1 MKNVLWKRFYAV
13 MAFVSL
19 VAAGS
24 LTACSDNEDGYD
36 SGVTGLTVPQ
46 ELLSEGI
53 TVARSGGTTTFAVQ
67 SLEAVQVSSSETWC
81 TVQASAPSATLKAVT
96 VTVTVQENTDV
107 NDRTAIITLAAGSSS
122 QQVSVK
128 QTAADGLLVEAP
140 APVAAEGGTLEIA
153 LTTNGE
159 PEVTCSVDWIARVQT
174 KANMAERT
182 YTFTVDKNESYS
194 ATDRIGRIT
203 FTLGTL
209 TETVDVVQKPGRTYD
224 WVGMNSDAVT
234 LAKQMYAGINIG
246 NTMEVPGGET
256 GWGNPRVSKEYIDG
270 LKAAG
275 FNAVRIPC
283 AWDSH
288 IINQETNEID
298 PAWLDRVSEVVGYC
312 RDNEMYAIV
321 NIHWD
326 GGWLEDHILGGIND
340 AINQKQHDL
349 WTQIANKLNVYDEY
363 LLFAGCN
370 EPGMNETSAAG
381 VVEPEDIRTIMAYEQ
396 TFVDAV
402 RATGGNNAT
411 RCLIVQTPS
420 TRISDAVSGTFDV
433 PQDEAT
439 GRLLVEAHFYEPYNF
454 CLMEEDAS
462 WGNTFWYWGAPN
474 HVEGSEHNPTWGEE
488 DHVLSQ
494 FELLKTH
501 FADRG
506 IPCIIGE
513 YNAMA
518 RTVSE
523 NQAAHDA
530 SRAYW
535 NEVVTREA
543 KNHGIVPFHW
553 ETGSEVDRHTGN
565 VTDPG
570 VISGIMQGAAE
581 GVYPF

>member
-1 MKNVLWKRFYAV
+1 MKNFLWKRLYAV
-13 MAFVSL
+13 AAFVSL

-24 LTACSDNEDGYD
+24 LTACSDDEEGYN
-36 SGVTGLTVPQ
+36 SGVTGLTVSQ
-46 ELLSEGI
+46 ELLTEGI

-67 SLEAVQVSSSETWC
+67 SPEAVQVSSSETWC
-81 TVQASAPSATLKAVT
+81 TAQASSPSEALKAVT
-96 VTVTVQENTDV
+96 VTLTVQENTTT
-107 NDRTAIITLAAGSSS
+107 NDRTAVITLTSGGQS
-122 QQVSVK
+122 QQVNVT
-128 QTAADGLLVEAP
+128 QTAADGVVAEQPSYEVEAD
-140 APVAAEGGTLEIA
+140 GGTLEIK
-153 LTTNGE
+153 LSLNGT
-159 PEVTCSVDWIARVQT
+159 PQITCNSDWITQAQT
-174 KANMAERT
+174 KANMADATYNFNIDLNYAATERT
-182 YTFTVDKNESYS
+182 GSITFTV
-194 ATDRIGRIT
+194 
-203 FTLGTL
+203 GTAS
-209 TETVDVVQKPGRTYD
+209 ETVSVVQAGRAYS
-224 WVGMNSDAVT
+224 WVGMNSDAT
-234 LAKQMYAGINIG
+234 ALAKQMYAGINIG

-312 RDNEMYAIV
+312 RANDMYAIL

-349 WTQIANKLNVYDEY
+349 WTQIADKLNVYDEY
-363 LLFAGCN
+363 LLFAGSN
-370 EPGMNETSAAG
+370 EVGMNETSAAG
-381 VVEPEDIRTIMAYEQ
+381 VVEPEDIETIMAYEQ

-411 RCLIVQTPS
+411 RCLVVQAPA

-433 PQDEAT
+433 PQDNAT
-439 GRLLVEAHFYEPYNF
+439 GRMLVEAHFYDPYNF
-454 CLMEEDAS
+454 CLMENDES

-488 DHVLSQ
+488 DHVVSQ
-494 FELLKTH
+494 FALLKEH
-501 FADRG
+501 FVDRG

-513 YNAMA
+513 YNAME

-523 NQAAHDA
+523 NQAALDA

-543 KNHGIVPFHW
+543 KNHGLVPFHW
-553 ETGSEVDRHTGN
+553 ETGSEIDRNTGA
-565 VTDPG
+565 VTDEG
-570 VISGIMQGAAE
+570 IIGGIMQGAAE
-581 GVYPF
+581 GTYPF

>member
-67 SLEAVQVSSSETWC
+67 SLDAVQVSSSETWC

-107 NDRTAIITLAAGSSS
+107 NDRTAIITLAAGSES

-140 APVAAEGGTLEIA
+140 EPVTAEGGTVEIS
-153 LTTNGE
+153 LTTNGD
-159 PEVTCSVDWIARVQT
+159 PEVTCGVDWITRVQT
-174 KANMAERT
+174 KADMAGRT
-182 YTFTVDKNESYS
+182 YTFIVDKNESYS

-209 TETVDVVQKPGRTYD
+209 VETVDVVQRPSRTYN
-224 WVGMNSDAVT
+224 WVGMNSDAVA

-312 RDNEMYAIV
+312 RANDMYAIV

-326 GGWLEDHILGGIND
+326 GGWLEENCTPE
-340 AINQKQHDL
+340 AQEANNAKQHAL
-349 WTQIANKLNVYDEY
+349 WTQIASKLNVYDEY

-370 EPGMNETSAAG
+370 EPN
-381 VVEPEDIRTIMAYEQ
+381 VENAEQMAVLKSYEQ
-396 TFVDAV
+396 TFIDAV

-411 RCLIVQTPS
+411 RCLIVQGPS
-420 TRISDAVSGTFDV
+420 TDIDKTLNLFGEMPTDV
-433 PQDEAT
+433 VT
-439 GRLLVEAHFYEPYNF
+439 GRLMLEVHYYTPWTFCGLEADADWGRMAYFWGEYE
-454 CLMEEDAS
+454 
-462 WGNTFWYWGAPN
+462 
-474 HVEGSEHNPTWGEE
+474 VEGSDRNSGYGA
-488 DHVLSQ
+488 DDVIAA
-494 FELLKTH
+494 FEKLEARYVH
-501 FADRG
+501 DN
-506 IPCIIGE
+506 IPIILGE
-513 YNAMA
+513 YGAMV
-518 RTVSE
+518 RTVGE
-523 NQAAHDA
+523 NQEAHDL
-530 SRAYW
+530 SRQSFT
-535 NEVVTREA
+535 EVVTREA
-543 KNHGIVPFHW
+543 KNHGIVPFFW
-553 ETGSEVDRHTGN
+553 DGGTFVMIDRYTGTVSEHYAYDGL
-565 VTDPG
+565 
-570 VISGIMQGAAE
+570 MQGAAE

>member
-67 SLEAVQVSSSETWC
+67 SLDAVQVSSSETWC

-107 NDRTAIITLAAGSSS
+107 NDRIAIITLAAGSES

-140 APVAAEGGTLEIA
+140 EPVTAEGGTVEIS
-153 LTTNGE
+153 LTTNGN
-159 PEVTCSVDWIARVQT
+159 PEVTCGVDWITRVQT
-174 KANMAERT
+174 KADMAGRT
-182 YTFTVDKNESYS
+182 YTFIVDKNESYS

-209 TETVDVVQKPGRTYD
+209 VETVDVVQRPSRTYN
-224 WVGMNSDAVT
+224 WVGMNSDAVA

-312 RDNEMYAIV
+312 RANDMYAIV

-326 GGWLEDHILGGIND
+326 GGWLEENCTPE
-340 AINQKQHDL
+340 AQEANNAKQHAL
-349 WTQIANKLNVYDEY
+349 WTQIASKLNVYDEY

-370 EPGMNETSAAG
+370 EPN
-381 VVEPEDIRTIMAYEQ
+381 VENAEQMAVLKSYEQ
-396 TFVDAV
+396 TFIDAV

-411 RCLIVQTPS
+411 RCLIVQGPS
-420 TRISDAVSGTFDV
+420 TDIDKTLNLFGEMPTDV
-433 PQDEAT
+433 VT
-439 GRLLVEAHFYEPYNF
+439 GRLMLEVHYYTPWTFCGLEADADWGRMAYFWGEYE
-454 CLMEEDAS
+454 
-462 WGNTFWYWGAPN
+462 
-474 HVEGSEHNPTWGEE
+474 VEGSDRNSGYGA
-488 DHVLSQ
+488 DDVIAA
-494 FELLKTH
+494 FEKLEARYVH
-501 FADRG
+501 DN
-506 IPCIIGE
+506 IPIILGE
-513 YNAMA
+513 YGAMV
-518 RTVSE
+518 RTVGE
-523 NQAAHDA
+523 NQEAHDL
-530 SRAYW
+530 SRQSFT
-535 NEVVTREA
+535 EVVTREA
-543 KNHGIVPFHW
+543 KNHGIVPFFW
-553 ETGSEVDRHTGN
+553 DGGTFVMIDRYTGTVSEHYAYDGL
-565 VTDPG
+565 
-570 VISGIMQGAAE
+570 MQGAAE

>member
-67 SLEAVQVSSSETWC
+67 SLDAVQVSSSETWC

-107 NDRTAIITLAAGSSS
+107 NDRTAIITLAAGSES

-140 APVAAEGGTLEIA
+140 EPVTAEGGTVEIS
-153 LTTNGE
+153 LTTNGN
-159 PEVTCSVDWIARVQT
+159 PEVTCGVDWITRVQT
-174 KANMAERT
+174 KADMAGRT
-182 YTFTVDKNESYS
+182 YTFIVDKNESYS
-194 ATDRIGRIT
+194 ATDRIGRII

-209 TETVDVVQKPGRTYD
+209 VETVDVVQRPSRTYN
-224 WVGMNSDAVT
+224 WVGMNSDALT

-312 RDNEMYAIV
+312 RANDMYAIV

-326 GGWLEDHILGGIND
+326 GGWLEENCTPE
-340 AINQKQHDL
+340 AQEANNAKQHAL
-349 WTQIANKLNVYDEY
+349 WTQIASKLNVYDEY

-370 EPGMNETSAAG
+370 EPN
-381 VVEPEDIRTIMAYEQ
+381 VENAEQMAVLKSYEQ
-396 TFVDAV
+396 TFIDAV

-411 RCLIVQTPS
+411 RCLIVQGPS
-420 TRISDAVSGTFDV
+420 TDIDKTLNLFGEMPTDV
-433 PQDEAT
+433 VT
-439 GRLLVEAHFYEPYNF
+439 GRLMLEVHYYTPWTFCGLEADADWGRMAYFWGEYE
-454 CLMEEDAS
+454 
-462 WGNTFWYWGAPN
+462 
-474 HVEGSEHNPTWGEE
+474 VEGSDRNSGYGA
-488 DHVLSQ
+488 DDVIAA
-494 FELLKTH
+494 FEKLEARYVH
-501 FADRG
+501 DN
-506 IPCIIGE
+506 IPIILGE
-513 YNAMA
+513 YGAMV
-518 RTVSE
+518 RTVGE
-523 NQAAHDA
+523 NQEAHDL
-530 SRAYW
+530 SRQSFT
-535 NEVVTREA
+535 EVVTREA
-543 KNHGIVPFHW
+543 KNHGIVPFFW
-553 ETGSEVDRHTGN
+553 DGGTFVMIDRYTGTVSEHYAYDGL
-565 VTDPG
+565 
-570 VISGIMQGAAE
+570 MQGAAE

>member
-1 MKNVLWKRFYAV
+1 MKNFLWKQ
-13 MAFVSL
+13 L
-19 VAAGS
+19 HVAAAFMALMTASS
-24 LTACSDNEDGYD
+24 LAACSDDEEKYD
-36 SGVTGLTVPQ
+36 SGVTGLTVSQ
-46 ELLSEGI
+46 ELLAEGV
-53 TVARSGGTTTFAVQ
+53 TVARSGGATTFAVQ

-81 TVQASAPSATLKAVT
+81 TAQASSPTEALNVVT
-96 VTVTVQENTDV
+96 VTLTVQENTTT
-107 NDRTAIITLAAGSSS
+107 NDRTAVVTLASGGQS
-122 QQVSVK
+122 QQVNVT
-128 QTAADGLLVEAP
+128 QTAADGVVAEQPSYEVEAD
-140 APVAAEGGTLEIA
+140 GGTLAIK
-153 LTTNGE
+153 LSLNGT
-159 PEVTCSVDWIARVQT
+159 PQITCNNDWIAQAQT
-174 KANMAERT
+174 KANMADAT
-182 YTFTVDKNESYS
+182 YTFTIGLNYA
-194 ATDRIGRIT
+194 ATARTGSIT
-203 FTLGTL
+203 FTVGTAS
-209 TETVDVVQKPGRTYD
+209 ETVSVEQAGRAYS
-224 WVGMNSDAVT
+224 WVGMNSDALT

-513 YNAMA
+513 YSAMA

-553 ETGSEVDRHTGN
+553 ETGSEIDRNTGN

-570 VISGIMQGAAE
+570 VIGGIMQGAAE

>member
-1 MKNVLWKRFYAV
+1 MKIFPWKRLYAV
-13 MAFVSL
+13 AAL
-19 VAAGS
+19 VPLLAAGV
-24 LTACSDNEDGYD
+24 LTACADAEEGYD
-36 SGVTGLTVPQ
+36 SGVTGLTISQ
-46 ELLSEGI
+46 ELLTDGI
-53 TVARSGGTTTFAVQ
+53 TVARSGGTATFAVQ
-67 SLEAVQVSSSETWC
+67 SPRAVQASSSETWC
-81 TVQASAPSATLKAVT
+81 TVQSSAPSEALKVVNIT
-96 VTVTVQENTDV
+96 VTTQENTDT
-107 NDRTAIITLAAGSSS
+107 NDRTALITLTSGSQS
-122 QQVSVK
+122 QQISLT
-128 QTAADGLLVEAP
+128 QTAADGLLVEQDMPYQVGAD
-140 APVAAEGGTLEIA
+140 AGTLEVK
-153 LTTNGE
+153 LMLNGT
-159 PEVTCSVDWIARVQT
+159 PQITCNDTWITRAAT
-174 KANMAERT
+174 KANMAEAT
-182 YTFTVDKNESYS
+182 YTFNIDVNYA
-194 ATDRIGRIT
+194 ATGRAGSIT

-209 TETVDVVQKPGRTYD
+209 TETVSVEQAGHAYD
-224 WVGMNSDAVT
+224 WTGMNSDAVT

-246 NTMEVPGGET
+246 NTLESPNSET
-256 GWGNPRVSKEYIDG
+256 GWGNPRVSKAYVDG

-288 IINQETNEID
+288 IINQETHEID

-312 RDNEMYAIV
+312 RANEMYAIV

-326 GGWLEDHILGGIND
+326 GGWLEDNILGGVDN
-340 AINQKQHDL
+340 AISQKQHAL

-433 PQDEAT
+433 PQDDAAN
-439 GRLLVEAHFYEPYNF
+439 RVLVEAHFYEPYNF

-462 WGNTFWYWGAPN
+462 WSNAFWYWGAPN

-494 FELLKTH
+494 FGLLKTH
-501 FADRG
+501 FVDRG

-513 YNAMA
+513 YDAMR

-553 ETGSEVDRHTGN
+553 ETGSEIDRSTGA

-570 VISGIMQGAAE
+570 VINGIMQGAAE
-581 GVYPF
+581 GSYPF

>member
-67 SLEAVQVSSSETWC
+67 SLDAVQVSSSETWC

-107 NDRTAIITLAAGSSS
+107 NDRTAIITLAAGSES

-140 APVAAEGGTLEIA
+140 EPVTAEGGTVEIS
-153 LTTNGE
+153 LTTNGD
-159 PEVTCSVDWIARVQT
+159 PEVTCGVDWITRVQT
-174 KANMAERT
+174 KADMAGRT
-182 YTFTVDKNESYS
+182 YTFIVDKNESYS

-209 TETVDVVQKPGRTYD
+209 VETVDVVQRPSRTYN
-224 WVGMNSDAVT
+224 WVGMNSDALT

-312 RDNEMYAIV
+312 RDNDMYAIV

-326 GGWLEDHILGGIND
+326 GGWLEENCTPE
-340 AINQKQHDL
+340 AQEANNAKQHAL
-349 WTQIANKLNVYDEY
+349 WTQIASKLNVYDEY

-370 EPGMNETSAAG
+370 EPN
-381 VVEPEDIRTIMAYEQ
+381 VENAEQMAVLKSYEQ
-396 TFVDAV
+396 TFIDAV

-411 RCLIVQTPS
+411 RCLIVQGPS
-420 TRISDAVSGTFDV
+420 TDIDKTLNLFGEMPTDV
-433 PQDEAT
+433 VT
-439 GRLLVEAHFYEPYNF
+439 GRLMLEVHYYTPWTFCGLEADADWGRMAYFWGEYE
-454 CLMEEDAS
+454 
-462 WGNTFWYWGAPN
+462 
-474 HVEGSEHNPTWGEE
+474 VEGSDRNSGYGA
-488 DHVLSQ
+488 DDVIAA
-494 FELLKTH
+494 FEKLEARYVH
-501 FADRG
+501 DN
-506 IPCIIGE
+506 IPIILGE
-513 YNAMA
+513 YGAMV
-518 RTVSE
+518 RTVGE
-523 NQAAHDA
+523 NQEAHDL
-530 SRAYW
+530 SRQSFT
-535 NEVVTREA
+535 EVVTREA
-543 KNHGIVPFHW
+543 KNHGIVPFFW
-553 ETGSEVDRHTGN
+553 DGGTFVMIDRYTGTVSEHYAYDGL
-565 VTDPG
+565 
-570 VISGIMQGAAE
+570 MQGAAE

>member
-1 MKNVLWKRFYAV
+1 MKNFLWKQ
-13 MAFVSL
+13 L
-19 VAAGS
+19 HVAAAFMALMTASS
-24 LTACSDNEDGYD
+24 LAACSDDEEKYD
-36 SGVTGLTVPQ
+36 SGVTGLTVSQ
-46 ELLSEGI
+46 ELLAEGV

-81 TVQASAPSATLKAVT
+81 TAQASSPTEALNVVT
-96 VTVTVQENTDV
+96 VTLTVQENTTT
-107 NDRTAIITLAAGSSS
+107 NDRTAVVTLTSGGQS
-122 QQVSVK
+122 QQVNVT
-128 QTAADGLLVEAP
+128 QTAADGVVAEQPSYEVEAD
-140 APVAAEGGTLEIA
+140 GGTLAIK
-153 LTTNGE
+153 LSLNGT
-159 PEVTCSVDWIARVQT
+159 PQITCNSDWITQAQT
-174 KANMAERT
+174 KANMADAT
-182 YTFTVDKNESYS
+182 YTFTIDLNYA
-194 ATDRIGRIT
+194 ATARTGSIT
-203 FTLGTL
+203 FTVGTAS
-209 TETVDVVQKPGRTYD
+209 ETVSVEQAGRAYSG
-224 WVGMNSDAVT
+224 VGMNSDAVA

-312 RDNEMYAIV
+312 RANEMYAIV

-411 RCLIVQTPS
+411 RCLIVQTPG

-474 HVEGSEHNPTWGEE
+474 HVEGSAHNPSWGEE

-501 FADRG
+501 FVDRG

-513 YNAMA
+513 YSAMK

-553 ETGSEVDRHTGN
+553 ETGSEIDRNTGA

-570 VISGIMQGAAE
+570 VIGGIMQGAAE

>member
-67 SLEAVQVSSSETWC
+67 SLDAVQVSSSETWC

-107 NDRTAIITLAAGSSS
+107 NDRTAIITLAAGSES

-140 APVAAEGGTLEIA
+140 EPVTAEGGTVEIS
-153 LTTNGE
+153 LTTNGD
-159 PEVTCSVDWIARVQT
+159 PEVTCGVDWITRVQT
-174 KANMAERT
+174 KADMAGRT
-182 YTFTVDKNESYS
+182 YTFIVDKNESYS

-209 TETVDVVQKPGRTYD
+209 VETVDVVQRPSRTYN
-224 WVGMNSDAVT
+224 WVGMNSDALT

-326 GGWLEDHILGGIND
+326 GGWLEENCTPE
-340 AINQKQHDL
+340 AQEANNAKQHAL
-349 WTQIANKLNVYDEY
+349 WTQIASKLNVYDEY

-370 EPGMNETSAAG
+370 EPN
-381 VVEPEDIRTIMAYEQ
+381 VENAEQMAVLKSYEQ
-396 TFVDAV
+396 TFIDAV

-411 RCLIVQTPS
+411 RCLIVQGPS
-420 TRISDAVSGTFDV
+420 TDIDKTLNLFGEMPTDV
-433 PQDEAT
+433 VT
-439 GRLLVEAHFYEPYNF
+439 GRLMLEVHYYTPWTFCGLEADADWGRMAYFWGEYE
-454 CLMEEDAS
+454 
-462 WGNTFWYWGAPN
+462 
-474 HVEGSEHNPTWGEE
+474 VEGSDRNSGYGA
-488 DHVLSQ
+488 DDVIAA
-494 FELLKTH
+494 FEKLEARYVH
-501 FADRG
+501 DN
-506 IPCIIGE
+506 IPIILGE
-513 YNAMA
+513 YGAMV
-518 RTVSE
+518 RTVGE
-523 NQAAHDA
+523 NQEAHDL
-530 SRAYW
+530 SRQSFT
-535 NEVVTREA
+535 EVVTREA
-543 KNHGIVPFHW
+543 KNHGIVPFFW
-553 ETGSEVDRHTGN
+553 DGGTFVMIDRYTGTVSEHYAYDGL
-565 VTDPG
+565 
-570 VISGIMQGAAE
+570 MQGAAE

>member
-67 SLEAVQVSSSETWC
+67 SLDAVQVSSSETWC

-107 NDRTAIITLAAGSSS
+107 NDRTAIITLAAGSES

-140 APVAAEGGTLEIA
+140 EPVTAEGGTVEIS
-153 LTTNGE
+153 LTTNGD
-159 PEVTCSVDWIARVQT
+159 PEVTCGVDWITRVQT
-174 KANMAERT
+174 KADMAGRT
-182 YTFTVDKNESYS
+182 YTFIVDKNESYS
-194 ATDRIGRIT
+194 ATDRIGCIT

-209 TETVDVVQKPGRTYD
+209 VETVDVVQRPSRTYN
-224 WVGMNSDAVT
+224 WVGMNSDALT

-312 RDNEMYAIV
+312 RANDMYAIV

-326 GGWLEDHILGGIND
+326 GGWLEENCTPE
-340 AINQKQHDL
+340 AQEANNAKQHAL
-349 WTQIANKLNVYDEY
+349 WTQIASKLNVYDEY

-370 EPGMNETSAAG
+370 EPN
-381 VVEPEDIRTIMAYEQ
+381 VENAEQMAVLKSYEQ
-396 TFVDAV
+396 TFIDAV

-411 RCLIVQTPS
+411 RCLIVQGPS
-420 TRISDAVSGTFDV
+420 TDIDKTLNLFGEMPTDV
-433 PQDEAT
+433 VT
-439 GRLLVEAHFYEPYNF
+439 GRLMLEVHYYTPWTFCGLEVDADWGRMAYFWGEYE
-454 CLMEEDAS
+454 
-462 WGNTFWYWGAPN
+462 
-474 HVEGSEHNPTWGEE
+474 VEGSDRNSGYGA
-488 DHVLSQ
+488 DDVIAA
-494 FELLKTH
+494 FEKLEARYVH
-501 FADRG
+501 DN
-506 IPCIIGE
+506 IPIILGE
-513 YNAMA
+513 YGAMV

-523 NQAAHDA
+523 NQEAHDL
-530 SRAYW
+530 SRQSFT
-535 NEVVTREA
+535 EVVTREA
-543 KNHGIVPFHW
+543 KNHGIVPFFW
-553 ETGSEVDRHTGN
+553 DGGTFVMIDRYTGTVSEHYAYDGL
-565 VTDPG
+565 
-570 VISGIMQGAAE
+570 MQGAAE

>member
-1 MKNVLWKRFYAV
+1 MKNFLWKRLYVVTAL
-13 MAFVSL
+13 VSL

-24 LTACSDNEDGYD
+24 LTACSDDEEGYD
-36 SGVTGLTVPQ
+36 SGVTGLTVSQ
-46 ELLSEGI
+46 ELLTEGI
-53 TVARSGGTTTFAVQ
+53 TMARSGGTTTFAVQ
-67 SLEAVQVSSSETWC
+67 SLDAVQASSSEGWC
-81 TVQASAPSATLKAVT
+81 TVQASAPTEALKVVHIT
-96 VTVTVQENTDV
+96 VTTQENTDT
-107 NDRTAIITLAAGSSS
+107 NDRTAVITLTAGSQS
-122 QQVSVK
+122 QQVNVM
-128 QTAADGLLVEAP
+128 QTASDGVVVEEASYEVEP
-140 APVAAEGGTLEIA
+140 GEGTLEIK
-153 LTTNGE
+153 LTLNGT
-159 PEVTCSVDWIARVQT
+159 PEITCKNEWITQVQT
-174 KANMAERT
+174 KANMSEAT
-182 YTFTVDKNESYS
+182 YTFNIATNYA
-194 ATDRIGRIT
+194 ATDRTGSIT
-203 FTLGTL
+203 FTVGTAS
-209 TETVDVVQKPGRTYD
+209 ETVSVVQGGHNYD

-234 LAKQMYAGINIG
+234 LAKQMHAGINIG

-312 RDNEMYAIV
+312 RANDMYAIV

-402 RATGGNNAT
+402 RATGGNNAI

-513 YNAMA
+513 YSAMA

-553 ETGSEVDRHTGN
+553 ETGSEIDRNTGN

-570 VISGIMQGAAE
+570 VIGGIMQGAAE

>member
-67 SLEAVQVSSSETWC
+67 SLDAVQVSSSETWC

-107 NDRTAIITLAAGSSS
+107 NDRTAIITLAAGSES

-140 APVAAEGGTLEIA
+140 EPVTAEGGTVEIS
-153 LTTNGE
+153 LTTNGD
-159 PEVTCSVDWIARVQT
+159 PEVTCGVDWITRVQT
-174 KANMAERT
+174 KANMAGRT
-182 YTFTVDKNESYS
+182 YSFNVDKNESYS

-209 TETVDVVQKPGRTYD
+209 VETVDVVQRPSRTYN
-224 WVGMNSDAVT
+224 WVGMNSDALT

-312 RDNEMYAIV
+312 RANDMYAIV

-326 GGWLEDHILGGIND
+326 GGWLEENCPPE
-340 AINQKQHDL
+340 AQEANNAKQHAL
-349 WTQIANKLNVYDEY
+349 WTQIASKLNVYDEY

-370 EPGMNETSAAG
+370 EPN
-381 VVEPEDIRTIMAYEQ
+381 VENAEQMAVLKSYEQ
-396 TFVDAV
+396 TFIDAV

-411 RCLIVQTPS
+411 RCLIVQGPS
-420 TRISDAVSGTFDV
+420 TDIDKTLNLFGEMPTDV
-433 PQDEAT
+433 VT
-439 GRLLVEAHFYEPYNF
+439 GRLMLEVHYYTPWTFCGLEADADWGRMAYFWGEYE
-454 CLMEEDAS
+454 
-462 WGNTFWYWGAPN
+462 
-474 HVEGSEHNPTWGEE
+474 VEGSDRNSGYGA
-488 DHVLSQ
+488 DDVIAA
-494 FELLKTH
+494 FEKLEARYVH
-501 FADRG
+501 DN
-506 IPCIIGE
+506 IPIILGE
-513 YNAMA
+513 YGAMV
-518 RTVSE
+518 RTVGE
-523 NQAAHDA
+523 NQEAHDL
-530 SRAYW
+530 SRQSFT
-535 NEVVTREA
+535 EVVTREA
-543 KNHGIVPFHW
+543 KNHGIVPFFW
-553 ETGSEVDRHTGN
+553 DGGTFVMIDRYTGTVSEHYAYDGL
-565 VTDPG
+565 
-570 VISGIMQGAAE
+570 MQGAAA
-581 GVYPF
+581 GSYPF